1 MGYEDLCYSG
11 INRDAYGLLFDIGGV
26 MKRFLVLI
34 FPIVL
39 TSIFFLLSF
48 ILVINL
54 IENWV
59 LQIIIM
65 FINTILFMYGVVYT
79 GIDDYYYD
87 NESQQKVINKCKI
100 LKSKIINLLS
110 RD

>member
-1 MGYEDLCYSG
+1 VGYKDICYNG
-11 INRDAYGLLFDIGGV
+11 IDWSAYGLLSNIGGV

-39 TSIFFLLSF
+39 TSIFFLLNF

-79 GIDDYYYD
+79 GIDDYSYD
-87 NESQQKVINKCKI
+87 NESQQEVINKCKI
-100 LKSKIINLLS
+100 LKSKIINLLFGG
-110 RD
+110 

>member
-1 MGYEDLCYSG
+1 
-11 INRDAYGLLFDIGGV
+11 

-39 TSIFFLLSF
+39 TSIFSLLNLL
-48 ILVINL
+48 LVYSL
-54 IENWV
+54 TENWV
-59 LQIIIM
+59 LQIIIG
-65 FINTILFMYGVVYT
+65 IISIILFMYGVVYT

-87 NESQQKVINKCKI
+87 NESHQKAINKCKI

>member
-1 MGYEDLCYSG
+1 V
-11 INRDAYGLLFDIGGV
+11 LLNY
-26 MKRFLVLI
+26 
-34 FPIVL
+34 
-39 TSIFFLLSF
+39 

-65 FINTILFMYGVVYT
+65 GINTILFMYGMVYI
-79 GIDDYYYD
+79 GIDDDYYYND
-87 NESQQKVINKCKI
+87 ESQQKLINKCKI

>member
-1 MGYEDLCYSG
+1 
-11 INRDAYGLLFDIGGV
+11 

-39 TSIFFLLSF
+39 TVIFFLL
-48 ILVINL
+48 NL
-54 IENWV
+54 LLAFSLTENWV
-59 LQIIIM
+59 LQIIIAT
-65 FINTILFMYGVVYT
+65 IGIILFMYGMVYT

-110 RD
+110 RR

>member
-1 MGYEDLCYSG
+1 
-11 INRDAYGLLFDIGGV
+11 LLFDTGGV

-39 TSIFFLLSF
+39 TVIFFLL
-48 ILVINL
+48 NL
-54 IENWV
+54 LLAFSLTENWV
-59 LQIIIM
+59 LQIIIGT
-65 FINTILFMYGVVYT
+65 IGIILFMYGMVYT

-87 NESQQKVINKCKI
+87 NKSHQKVINKCKI

-110 RD
+110 GR

>member
-1 MGYEDLCYSG
+1 MGV
-11 INRDAYGLLFDIGGV
+11 I
-26 MKRFLVLI
+26 KRFLVLI

-39 TSIFFLLSF
+39 TVIFFLLNF

-65 FINTILFMYGVVYT
+65 FINTLLFMYGVVYT

-87 NESQQKVINKCKI
+87 NESHQKVINKCKI
-100 LKSKIINLLS
+100 LKTKIINLLS
-110 RD
+110 RR

>member
-1 MGYEDLCYSG
+1 MGV
-11 INRDAYGLLFDIGGV
+11 I
-26 MKRFLVLI
+26 KRFLVLI

-39 TSIFFLLSF
+39 TVIFFLLNF

-65 FINTILFMYGVVYT
+65 FINTLLFMYGVVYT

-87 NESQQKVINKCKI
+87 NESHQKVINKCKI

-110 RD
+110 RR

>member
-1 MGYEDLCYSG
+1 
-11 INRDAYGLLFDIGGV
+11 

-39 TSIFFLLSF
+39 TVIFFLL
-48 ILVINL
+48 NL
-54 IENWV
+54 LLAFSLTENWV
-59 LQIIIM
+59 LQIIIAT
-65 FINTILFMYGVVYT
+65 IGIILFMYGMVYT

-87 NESQQKVINKCKI
+87 NDSQQKVINKCKI

-110 RD
+110 RG

>member
-1 MGYEDLCYSG
+1 
-11 INRDAYGLLFDIGGV
+11 

-39 TSIFFLLSF
+39 TSIFFLLNF

-65 FINTILFMYGVVYT
+65 FINTLLFMYVMVYT

-110 RD
+110 RG

>member
-1 MGYEDLCYSG
+1 
-11 INRDAYGLLFDIGGV
+11 

-39 TSIFFLLSF
+39 TFIFCLLNF

-65 FINTILFMYGVVYT
+65 FINTLLFMYGLVYT

-87 NESQQKVINKCKI
+87 NESHQKVINKCKI

-110 RD
+110 GR

>member
-1 MGYEDLCYSG
+1 
-11 INRDAYGLLFDIGGV
+11 

-87 NESQQKVINKCKI
+87 YESHQKAINKCKI

>member
-1 MGYEDLCYSG
+1 ML
-11 INRDAYGLLFDIGGV
+11 
-26 MKRFLVLI
+26 
-34 FPIVL
+34 
-39 TSIFFLLSF
+39 
-48 ILVINL
+48 
-54 IENWV
+54 
-59 LQIIIM
+59 
-65 FINTILFMYGVVYT
+65 INTILFMYGTVYI